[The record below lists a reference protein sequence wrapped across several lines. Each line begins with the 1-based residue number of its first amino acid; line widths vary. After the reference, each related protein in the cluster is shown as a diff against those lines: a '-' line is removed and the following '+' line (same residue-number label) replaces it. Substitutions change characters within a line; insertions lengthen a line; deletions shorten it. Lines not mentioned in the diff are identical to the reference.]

1 MRPPSLP
8 GGGGG
13 GGVDGMWGEAVHL
26 SPGARARLARERKG
40 DRQLQRGQGRG
51 AGEGEREGGETLW
64 TEGGRGAVCDS
75 ADDDGAGEGEA
86 LHGDRGGDP
95 WPAALQ
101 EARNKQH
108 ARREAPHASLIR
120 VVHEVH
126 DPYPGPPLSGH
137 DPLFY

>member
-1 MRPPSLP
+1 MVAASSGARPSTC
-8 GGGGG
+8 
-13 GGVDGMWGEAVHL
+13 
-26 SPGARARLARERKG
+26 SRARARFARERKG

-126 DPYPGPPLSGH
+126 DPYPGTTPIRARPFIL
-137 DPLFY
+137 LELK